1 MNVLI
6 LGANGMLGHG
16 MFHTF
21 AQDARFHVT
30 GTIRSNA
37 DQRFFTRTAH
47 TEILSGIDV
56 EHQDNLTR
64 IIAQTRPDIIIN
76 CIGLVKQLAEANDP
90 LLAVPINT
98 MLPHRLA
105 LLADAARAR
114 LIHISTDCVFAGTT
128 GLYSED
134 DFADA
139 DDLYGRSKYLGEL
152 HDAPH
157 AITLRTSI
165 IGHELHG
172 NRSLINWFL
181 SQHGST
187 RGYRRAI
194 FSGLPTIELA
204 RVVRDYVIPRPELYG
219 LYHVAAAPINKFD
232 LLHEVA
238 RVYHKDIDIIPFDDV
253 AIDRSL
259 NASRFNQATG
269 YAPAAWPELISA
281 MHQYYQQHFLQ
292 HSMQHPQ
299 QHAL

>member
-21 AQDARFHVT
+21 AQDPRFHVT
-30 GTIRSNA
+30 GTIRSST
-37 DQRFFTRTAH
+37 DQRFFPNTANS
-47 TEILSGIDV
+47 TILAGIDV
-56 EHQDNLTR
+56 EHPDSLAR
-64 IIAQTRPDIIIN
+64 LIAQSRPDIIIN
-76 CIGLVKQLAEANDP
+76 CIGLVKQLAQANDP

-105 LLADAARAR
+105 LLADTARAR
-114 LIHISTDCVFAGTT
+114 LIHISTDCVFAGTK
-128 GLYSED
+128 GMYIED

-152 HDAPH
+152 HDASH

-172 NRSLINWFL
+172 HRSLVNWFL
-181 SQHGST
+181 AQEGTT

-204 RVVRDYVIPRPELYG
+204 RVVRDYVIPQPELCG

-232 LLHEVA
+232 LLHEIA
-238 RVYHKDIDIIPFDDV
+238 RVYHKDIIINPFDDV

-259 NASRFNQATG
+259 DASRFNAATG
-269 YAPAAWPELISA
+269 YAPPAWPDLIQS
-281 MHQYYQQHFLQ
+281 MHQYYLQ
-292 HSMQHPQ
+292 YFQS
-299 QHAL
+299 HALLAPSAP